1 MTDNE
6 LINDILKHNSH
17 KAFEEVVNRYQA
29 LVIKTCRGFVHS
41 YADAEDIAQEVFIEI
56 YQSLS
61 TFRSEAKLST
71 WIYRIAVNKSLNHIR
86 KQQQH
91 KILQR
96 IEDFFTSKDELTK
109 PRDIEDHYTP
119 RADDRIEQEENKK
132 MLSNAINK
140 LPRNQRTAFVL
151 SKYQDL
157 AYKEI
162 AEVMELTLS
171 SVESLLFR
179 AKTNL
184 QKHLLKEMQK

>member
-1 MTDNE
+1 MTDSE
-6 LINDILKHNSH
+6 LINDILKHNSQ
-17 KAFEEVVNRYQA
+17 KAFEEIVNRYQA
-29 LVIKTCRGFVHS
+29 LVIRTCRGFVSS
-41 YADAEDIAQEVFIEI
+41 YVDAEDIAQEVFIEV

-61 TFRSEAKLST
+61 SFRSEAKLST

-91 KILQR
+91 KRLQR
-96 IEDFFTSKDELTK
+96 IEDFFAPKGQSSE
-109 PRDIEDHYTP
+109 PINIEDNKSP
-119 RADDRIEQEENKK
+119 RADDIIEQDENRK
-132 MLSNAINK
+132 MLRTAINK
-140 LPRNQRTAFVL
+140 LPKNQRTAFVL

-162 AEVMELTLS
+162 AEVMNVTLS

-184 QKHLLKEMQK
+184 QKYLLKEMEK

>member
-61 TFRSEAKLST
+61 TFRSESKLST